1 MHKWVVVLMGVGLSV
16 LLAGCVVVRFFD
28 KSFKYN
34 DYRIVRV
41 ILGGNVFDF
50 KDLILE
56 AQISHP
62 SSEESPSPHKVYPRD
77 RLDVLQEE
85 LQAKIKGLHLD
96 SIKPDGSMIQTD
108 LGRLQADI
116 RKNRAHWGNTKLK
129 STPMGH
135 VEFDQKQLRIYG
147 IIYCNKYFVSYSF
160 KDDDHLVVEDK
171 GMTRKVCSNEKLMAF
186 ELAFYRNLQG
196 VFNLTRNNENLLF
209 ENATMQIYLQH

>member
-1 MHKWVVVLMGVGLSV
+1 MVLTGVGLSV

-28 KSFKYN
+28 KSFRYN

-41 ILGGNVFDF
+41 VLGGNVFDF

-62 SSEESPSPHKVYPRD
+62 SSDESPNLDDVYPKD

-85 LQAKIKGLHLD
+85 LQAKIKDLHLD

-108 LGRLQADI
+108 LGNLQADI
-116 RKNRAHWGNTKLK
+116 RKNRAHLRDTKLK
-129 STPMGH
+129 NTPMGH

-160 KDDDHLVVEDK
+160 RDDDHLVVEDK
-171 GMTRKVCSNEKLMAF
+171 GMTRKVCINEKLMAF

-196 VFNLTRNNENLLF
+196 VFNLTRNKENLLL

>member
-1 MHKWVVVLMGVGLSV
+1 MHKWAMVLTGVGLSV

-28 KSFKYN
+28 KSFRYN

-41 ILGGNVFDF
+41 VLGGNVFDF

-62 SSEESPSPHKVYPRD
+62 SSDESPNLDDVYPKD

-85 LQAKIKGLHLD
+85 LQAKIKDLHLD

-108 LGRLQADI
+108 LGNLQADI
-116 RKNRAHWGNTKLK
+116 RKNRAHLRDTKLK
-129 STPMGH
+129 NTPMGH

-160 KDDDHLVVEDK
+160 RDDDHLVVEDK
-171 GMTRKVCSNEKLMAF
+171 GMTRKVCINEKLMAF

-196 VFNLTRNNENLLF
+196 VFNLTRNKENLLL